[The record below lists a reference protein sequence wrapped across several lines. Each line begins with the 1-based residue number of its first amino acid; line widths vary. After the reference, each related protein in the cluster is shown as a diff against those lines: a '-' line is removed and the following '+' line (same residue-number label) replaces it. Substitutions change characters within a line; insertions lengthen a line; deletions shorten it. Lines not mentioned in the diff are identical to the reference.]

1 MNFQRI
7 ISCLTLTLCLLLIS
21 GCTKKECTY
30 ELAEDYELN
39 EIYFDLT
46 FLEYSSDYF
55 EDYVDIDLLMYALDE
70 YGDKI
75 PLMSKDLE
83 NIQIRYAGK
92 SCDKIYAGFNLSC
105 GEETL
110 SLPDKPANNDNK
122 YSCSVATRDIPENA
136 VFTVSY
142 QRGETTV
149 WTSLRWPGL
158 VSDIQIQGAA
168 NPDAWDPAVSLTEDM
183 HISWNLPGEGQP
195 EALRVNLD
203 REAGTSEPPVPF
215 FEETLSGDAAG
226 IIIPKSVFADILA
239 SGSTAAVHLSVS
251 SIVSGE
257 SSPLLAG
264 AGSQFERTISK
275 EITMLPCEADKI
287 DTYFAESD
295 QYFSQK
301 FYCKSDESVNPD
313 DGEESENK

>member
-1 MNFQRI
+1 MNFHRI

-46 FLEYSSDYF
+46 LDDFNYSRGIISI
-55 EDYVDIDLLMYALDE
+55 ELMMYALDE
-70 YGDKI
+70 YSDKI
-75 PLMSKDLE
+75 PLMSKHLE

-92 SCDKIYAGFNLSC
+92 SCDRIHNNFNLSC

-110 SLPDKPANNDNK
+110 NLPDKPALQNNT
-122 YSCSVATRDIPENA
+122 YTCSFATQDLPENA
-136 VFTVSY
+136 VITASY

-149 WTSLRWPGL
+149 WASMRWPGL

-215 FEETLSGDAAG
+215 FEETLRGDAAG

-239 SGSTAAVHLSVS
+239 SGSAATVHLSVS
-251 SIVSGE
+251 SIVSDE

-301 FYCKSDESVNPD
+301 FYCRSDESVNPD